1 MAFVYERVGE
11 ENEKLWKEIGW
22 RDWGNDL
29 IGFYAKSRWCAD
41 KEHGVYML
49 PIGSFRGETPD
60 YYDLA
65 YKNIGV
71 RMERGIDLRGRG
83 IRGYIFVRIDR
94 VCIPKSIWEYRDDIY
109 KYIKDAFVCY
119 EIKSTRLTINKVD
132 VEINCEPE
140 CVETDYN
147 GK

>member
-65 YKNIGV
+65 YIEDKEYKLLSDKSNTKFNAV
-71 RMERGIDLRGRG
+71 KKTSTFKK
-83 IRGYIFVRIDR
+83 IFSVNN
-94 VCIPKSIWEYRDDIY
+94 KL
-109 KYIKDAFVCY
+109 DA
-119 EIKSTRLTINKVD
+119 
-132 VEINCEPE
+132 
-140 CVETDYN
+140 
-147 GK
+147 GKK

>member
-41 KEHGVYML
+41 KERGVYML
-49 PIGSFRGETPD
+49 PIGSFRGETP
-60 YYDLA
+60 YYFDLA
-65 YKNIGV
+65 YRKVII
-71 RMERGIDLRGRG
+71 RMERGDEGSIIDSENGL
-83 IRGYIFVRIDR
+83 YFRIDR
-94 VCIPKSIWEYRDDIY
+94 IYISKSIWNYRDDICEC
-109 KYIKDAFVCY
+109 IKEAF
-119 EIKSTRLTINKVD
+119 TAQGRRFDGDMKVD